1 MTVNTKYKL
10 TPDKLR
16 KIKPAESWK
25 LSTTDDIV
33 LPKSRKPEP
42 LIGQQRAVESLEF
55 GLAVD
60 GRGYNIFV
68 VGQPGSGRTSYILER
83 LRSMAAALPA
93 PDDCLY
99 LYNFSKPGEPL
110 AVSVPAGKGKKLS
123 DELDE
128 LLKDLKSVISR
139 AFEQSQYEDA
149 KAAHVKEFQ
158 EKAGAIMDKL
168 KAKAAR
174 EHFSLKRTPQGFI
187 NVPLIKDKDEEGKE
201 IIREL
206 KPEEYEALDEKKQK
220 KYQAV
225 SERISQRTLLGM
237 REIRDMEKAL
247 KEKLNKLEAEIC
259 RSAIAPCM
267 DELRSKYKD
276 NETLQKWFDAMT
288 DDIIENFG
296 AFVTAAREENA
307 EVDFTRY
314 QANLFV
320 SNDPQKGAPVIWE
333 TNPTY
338 YNLSGRVEYESHQ
351 GYLYTDF
358 RRILSGAFH
367 KANGGFLVL
376 DAEKVLMNFMA
387 WESIKRIL
395 RTGEASIENLGEQY
409 GALPVASLRPAPI
422 KMNLKIIMTG
432 TPYIYEMLQYYDA
445 EFGKI
450 FKIKASFDYDM
461 PRTAGNERK
470 MARYIAEYVKNRN
483 LKPFEAPA
491 LSEIIEWSGR
501 EAEDQNLL
509 SVETG
514 RLRELLTEANAWSNG
529 NTVTRENV
537 IKAIEHRNYR
547 LGLYREKLTRAFKDG
562 VIRVDTSGG
571 EIGQINGLS
580 VIDLNEYR
588 FGHPSRITANVFM
601 GQEGVVNIEREVKMT
616 GPIHNKGLMILSSYL
631 GRKYAQDMPLSL
643 SAHITFEQNYSGI
656 EGDSASSTEL
666 YCILSAL
673 SGLPLNQGIAV
684 TGSVD
689 QFGNVQPIGGVNE
702 KIEGFYEYC
711 KIAGLTGEQGVM
723 IPQTNIRHLMLNP
736 EVIDAVKNGRF
747 SVWAV
752 KDIDEGLEILTGITA
767 GKVHKDGSY
776 SDKTVHGMVKARLK
790 KMLSDGM
797 RLEKKFSR
805 SPRKSKKSAKNK
817 DAATSENV

>member
-1 MTVNTKYKL
+1 M
-10 TPDKLR
+10 
-16 KIKPAESWK
+16 
-25 LSTTDDIV
+25 
-33 LPKSRKPEP
+33 
-42 LIGQQRAVESLEF
+42 EF
-55 GLAVD
+55 GLRV
-60 GRGYNIFV
+60 GERGYNIFV
-68 VGQPGSGRTSYILER
+68 VGQPGSGRTSYVLER
-83 LRSMAAALPA
+83 LQSIGENLPT
-93 PDDCLY
+93 PDDWLY
-99 LYNFSKPGEPL
+99 LYNFAKPSEPL
-110 AVSVPAGKGKKLS
+110 AVSVSAGKGKKLS
-123 DELDE
+123 DDLDE
-128 LLKDLKSVISR
+128 LLQDLKTVISR
-139 AFEQSQYEDA
+139 AFEQSQYEET
-149 KAAHVKEFQ
+149 KTRHIKEFQ

-168 KAKAAR
+168 KARAER
-174 EHFSLKRTPQGFI
+174 EHFSLKRTPQGFVNI
-187 NVPLIKDKDEEGKE
+187 PLVKDKDEEGKP
-201 IIREL
+201 IVREL
-206 KPEEYEALDEKKQK
+206 KPEEYEALDAAKQK
-220 KYQAV
+220 KYQAK
-225 SERISQRTLLGM
+225 SEKISQRTLSGM

-247 KEKLNKLEAEIC
+247 KDTLSKLDAEMC
-259 RSAIAPCM
+259 RTAISPIM
-267 DELRSKYKD
+267 EELRGKYSE
-276 NETLQKWFDAMT
+276 NEALQRWFDAMT

-296 AFVTAAREENA
+296 AFVTAARDENA

-320 SNDPQKGAPVIWE
+320 SNDPSKGAPVIWE
-333 TNPTY
+333 TSPTY

-358 RRILSGAFH
+358 RRILAGAFH

-387 WESIKRIL
+387 WEAIKRIL

-409 GALPVASLRPAPI
+409 GALPVASLRPSAIP
-422 KMNLKIIMTG
+422 MNIKIIMTG
-432 TPYIYEMLQYYDA
+432 TPYIYELLQYYDA

-450 FKIKASFDYDM
+450 FKVKASFDYDM
-461 PRTAGNERK
+461 PRTAENERK
-470 MARYIAEYVKNRN
+470 MARYIAEYVKRRN
-483 LKPFEAPA
+483 LKPFDASA
-491 LSEIIEWSGR
+491 LSEIVEWSGR

-509 SVETG
+509 SVDTG
-514 RLRELLTEANAWSNG
+514 RLRELLTEASAWANSE
-529 NTVTRENV
+529 TVTRTDV
-537 IKAIEHRNYR
+537 IRAVEHRNYR

-562 VIRVDTSGG
+562 VIRVDTEGS
-571 EIGQINGLS
+571 EVGQINGLS
-580 VIDLNEYR
+580 VIDLGDYR

-673 SGLPLNQGIAV
+673 SGLPLKQGIAV

-723 IPQTNIRHLMLNP
+723 IPASNLRHLMLSD
-736 EVIDAVKNGRF
+736 EVIGAVKEGKF

-752 KDIDEGLEILTGITA
+752 NDIDEGLEILTGTSA
-767 GKVHKDGSY
+767 GKPRKDGSY
-776 SDKTVHGMVKARLK
+776 NDKTVHGLVKSRLK

-805 SPRKSKKSAKNK
+805 SPRRKSKKKSQKAP
-817 DAATSENV
+817 ENG